1 MSGHFHDTGQALAIL
16 AALETGISIFH
27 TSVAGL
33 GGCPYAKGATG
44 NVATEDVLYMLRGLD
59 IDTGVDFDA
68 VVDIGQ
74 WMAGHLNRRIQPRRQ
89 RHRGQARR
97 MSVNASAPTAEE
109 RAALLRD
116 IGPALVG
123 PGLARRVRILSWV
136 ILAVLGVQAVTSAI
150 GAPDALE
157 ALLAV
162 LAGLCFARCS
172 WPGTCRPRSPPSTSG
187 LRQSWYRRR
196 EVAWACASALRA
208 HAVSKR
214 LVIFTH
220 SGRPVI
226 FQGGTRELRAAFV
239 KIARV

>member
-1 MSGHFHDTGQALAIL
+1 
-16 AALETGISIFH
+16 
-27 TSVAGL
+27 
-33 GGCPYAKGATG
+33 
-44 NVATEDVLYMLRGLD
+44 
-59 IDTGVDFDA
+59 
-68 VVDIGQ
+68 
-74 WMAGHLNRRIQPRRQ
+74 
-89 RHRGQARR
+89 

-116 IGPALVG
+116 IGPLPLSGQAW
-123 PGLARRVRILSWV
+123 PDWVRILSWV

-157 ALLAV
+157 ALPAV
-162 LAGLCFARCS
+162 LAGLCFAALLFVA
-172 WPGTCRPRSPPSTSG
+172 WHMQTSITTIDEHG

-196 EVAWACASALRA
+196 EVTWEDVRQARFVPMLF
-208 HAVSKR
+208 SKR

-239 KIARV
+239 KIARAY

>member
-1 MSGHFHDTGQALAIL
+1 M
-16 AALETGISIFH
+16 
-27 TSVAGL
+27 
-33 GGCPYAKGATG
+33 
-44 NVATEDVLYMLRGLD
+44 
-59 IDTGVDFDA
+59 
-68 VVDIGQ
+68 VDIGQ
-74 WMAGHLNRRIQPRRQ
+74 WMAGHLNRGIQPRRQ

-116 IGPALVG
+116 IGPLPLSGQAW
-123 PGLARRVRILSWV
+123 PDWVRILSWV

-157 ALLAV
+157 ALPAV
-162 LAGLCFARCS
+162 LAGFALLFVA
-172 WPGTCRPRSPPSTSG
+172 GTCRPRSPPSTS
-187 LRQSWYRRR
+187 
-196 EVAWACASALRA
+196 AACARA
-208 HAVSKR
+208 GTDAAKWPGKTCAARFVPMLFSKR

-239 KIARV
+239 KIARVY